1 MNFEAPNKKTARKIA
16 EIAQN
21 PQKSGKKRE
30 KHAESRQIAVKSDEK
45 A

>member
-21 PQKSGKKRE
+21 PQKSGKNTRKVG
-30 KHAESRQIAVKSDEK
+30 KSR
-45 A
+45 